1 MTKKIIFK
9 DVNKDRKNEFMLH
22 VVCVA
27 GSREKVMDEVM
38 EVLEKNNAFVEE
50 LDFIPISDTNLD
62 FDY

>member
-1 MTKKIIFK
+1 MKRKIVFK

-27 GSREKVMDEVM
+27 GSREEVMDEVM

-50 LDFIPISDTNLD
+50 LDFIPIS
-62 FDY
+62 